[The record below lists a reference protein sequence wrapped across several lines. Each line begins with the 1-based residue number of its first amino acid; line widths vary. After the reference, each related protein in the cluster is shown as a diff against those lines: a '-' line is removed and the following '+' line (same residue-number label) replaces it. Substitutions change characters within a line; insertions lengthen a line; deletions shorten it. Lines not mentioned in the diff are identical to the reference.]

1 MVKPIENLKKSGIF
15 VVYSTNG
22 DDYLDELLVVTN
34 NEQEDYCYVE
44 MFYQLSGKLREV
56 YNTGMCDG
64 VEIDVVGFKYE
75 YCSWFSE
82 YIGLELDKFFKIL
95 TDGDLY
101 CREVGKLSKSL
112 GDALCK

>member
-1 MVKPIENLKKSGIF
+1 MVTKVNKSGIF

-22 DDYLDELLVVTN
+22 DEYLDELLVVTN
-34 NEQEDYCYVE
+34 NEQEANCCVE
-44 MFYQLSGKLREV
+44 MFDQLNTKLQEV

-64 VEIDVVGFKYE
+64 VEIDIVGFKYE

-82 YIGLELDKFFKIL
+82 HIGLELDEFFKIL
-95 TDGDLY
+95 TDGDLR

-112 GDALCK
+112 GDLLWK

>member
-1 MVKPIENLKKSGIF
+1 MVTKVNKSGMF

-34 NEQEDYCYVE
+34 NEQEAYGYID
-44 MFYQLSGKLREV
+44 MFDQLSMKLQEV
-56 YNTGMCDG
+56 YRTGMCDG
-64 VEIDVVGFKYE
+64 VEIDVLGFKYE

-82 YIGLELDKFFKIL
+82 HLGLELDKFFKVL

-101 CREVGKLSKSL
+101 CREVGKFSKSFGEVL
-112 GDALCK
+112 SE